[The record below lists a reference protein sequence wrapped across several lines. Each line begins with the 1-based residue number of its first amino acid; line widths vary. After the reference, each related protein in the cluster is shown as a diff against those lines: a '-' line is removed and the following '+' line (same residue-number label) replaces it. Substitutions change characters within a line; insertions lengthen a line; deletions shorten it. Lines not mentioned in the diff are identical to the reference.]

1 MQASPTVVVALR
13 RAFGETVD
21 PDRHV
26 PREAT
31 EARLES
37 LMDWCRDGGVGSTVA
52 TLVAPPGIGKTHL
65 LRVLESRLVR
75 DAAARDWQ
83 ESSDSAPAGLPPRVL
98 YLPYAG
104 LSMVDLCH
112 WISGLLG
119 RRDAWDPP
127 RVPHADGDA
136 LQALLARADRL
147 GRPLHLLVDD
157 ADSMPAATLRAL
169 VDGLERERSPLRLL
183 LALSDDSRATRMLAA
198 LDPLQPR
205 ELSYRD
211 ALDERETEAYLRA
224 RLAHEGLGADHLDGL
239 DRLTVARIRALS
251 GGIPRRIHRVVLA
264 LLEPERAAL
273 ARALAMSARTDAW
286 LGQPMDDPF

>member
-1 MQASPTVVVALR
+1 VQKSPAVEAALR

-26 PREAT
+26 PRVSA
-31 EARLES
+31 EARLDS
-37 LMDWCRDGGVGSTVA
+37 LMAWCRAAGVGSTVA
-52 TLVAPPGIGKTHL
+52 ALVAPPGIGKTHL

-75 DAAARDWQ
+75 EDASRAEQ
-83 ESSDSAPAGLPPRVL
+83 EPSASTSGRSSRRVL

-104 LSMVDLCH
+104 LSMPDLCH
-112 WISGLLG
+112 WVYGLLG
-119 RRDAWDPP
+119 ERRTQGPLSP
-127 RVPHADGDA
+127 DGDEEA
-136 LQALLARADRL
+136 LQALCKLA
-147 GRPLHLLVDD
+147 GRPGQPFYLLLDD
-157 ADSMPAATLRAL
+157 ADSMPSATLRAF
-169 VDGLERERSPLRLL
+169 VQGLGKERSPLRLL
-183 LALSDDSRATRMLAA
+183 LAL
-198 LDPLQPR
+198 DPLQPW

-211 ALDERETEAYLRA
+211 ALDESETEAYLRA
-224 RLAHEGLGADHLDGL
+224 RLAHAGLGTELLDGL
-239 DRLTVARIRALS
+239 DRVTVARICALS

>member
-1 MQASPTVVVALR
+1 MQASQAEVDALR
-13 RAFGETVD
+13 RAFSETVD

-26 PREAT
+26 PRGAT

-37 LMDWCRDGGVGSTVA
+37 LMDWCRADGVGSTVA

-65 LRVLESRLVR
+65 LRVLASRLIR
-75 DAAARDWQ
+75 EDAARQSQAP
-83 ESSDSAPAGLPPRVL
+83 SASPPGGLSRRPL
-98 YLPYAG
+98 YLPYAS
-104 LSMVDLCH
+104 LSMVDLCDWVH
-112 WISGLLG
+112 GLVGERRSLG
-119 RRDAWDPP
+119 SRAPRADA
-127 RVPHADGDA
+127 DA
-136 LQALLARADRL
+136 LQALCALA
-147 GRPLHLLVDD
+147 GRVGQPFHLLLDD
-157 ADSMPAATLRAL
+157 ADSMPSETLRAF

-198 LDPLQPR
+198 LDPLRPW

-211 ALDERETEAYLRA
+211 ALDEPETEAYLHA
-224 RLAHEGLGADHLDGL
+224 RLAQAGLGAELLDGL
-239 DRLTVARIRALS
+239 DRVTVSRIRALS

-273 ARALAMSARTDAW
+273 ARALAMSGRTDAW